1 MKMSSTREYL
11 DNHNA
16 QEEENDQDDSSL
28 GSVDSNDSLIKFV
41 NFESHRNHCQLEEA
55 ISVTYPLPS
64 HAICPRKLV
73 LSTLLK
79 EDDLV
84 PLFDGA
90 GWAGTRVWPCAIW
103 AIKYMIDL
111 HGKDKLSL
119 CELGCGLGVP
129 GMIWHQLGQSVVLS
143 DQHRIMSQIKE
154 NVESNFPDTVGKS
167 DGGIQA
173 HALNWSR
180 EGLHVLFQETGFQ
193 NGFDLVLNCDCVYE
207 PLYGKSWE
215 LLAEV
220 IDECLHV
227 NPKCIIYTS
236 VERRRADGIQ
246 DFVNRVEKLPHVGKM
261 DKVLEDEKRKL
272 ELYVTTGH

>member
-1 MKMSSTREYL
+1 MSFTREYL
-11 DNHNA
+11 DQHHA
-16 QEEENDQDDSSL
+16 EEEENDDDLSL

-41 NFESHRNHCQLEEA
+41 NFESHRNHCKLEEA
-55 ISVTYPLPS
+55 ISVTYPLPPY
-64 HAICPRKLV
+64 AKYPGRLT

-79 EDDLV
+79 EGDLV

-103 AIKYMIDL
+103 AIKYMIEL
-111 HGKDKLSL
+111 HGGNKMSL

-129 GMIWHQLGQSVVLS
+129 AMIWHQLGQSVVLS
-143 DQHRIMSQIKE
+143 DQNSIMSQIKE
-154 NVESNFPDTVGKS
+154 NIETNFVDTVGKS
-167 DGGIQA
+167 DGIQA
-173 HALNWSR
+173 FPLNWSR
-180 EGLHVLFQETGFQ
+180 EELNILMEETGFK

-220 IDECLHV
+220 IDECLNV

-246 DFVNRVEKLPHVGKM
+246 DFVARVKELPHVGKM
-261 DKVLEDEKRKL
+261 VKVLEDEKRKL